1 MEKLG
6 IEPKLL
12 LAQIVNFLVIMIVLT
27 RLLFKPILAI
37 LEKRRKEI
45 REGLAITDRMK
56 QEEEKLE
63 TRKDKLL
70 QEARSQARVIIE
82 EAKKQGKV
90 AERDIVDAA
99 HKDAQELLRK
109 AGEQAEALHASMLV
123 TLRRETVE
131 LAGAMAKRLVSAVL
145 SAQDQHR
152 LIEKHLK
159 EFEVHAKKQVPD
171 IHV

>member
-45 REGLAITDRMK
+45 REGLEITERMK
-56 QEEEKLE
+56 QEEAKLGV
-63 TRKDKLL
+63 RKDKLL
-70 QEARSQARVIIE
+70 SEARSQARVIIE
-82 EAKKQGKV
+82 DAKKQGKV
-90 AERDIVDAA
+90 AERDIVDVA

-109 AGEQAEALHASMLV
+109 AGQQAEALHTSMILD
-123 TLRRETVE
+123 LRRETVE
-131 LAGAMAKRLVSAVL
+131 LAGEMAKRLVSAVL
-145 SAQDQHR
+145 SPQDQHR

-159 EFEVHAKKQVPD
+159 ELEVHAKKQGS
-171 IHV
+171 